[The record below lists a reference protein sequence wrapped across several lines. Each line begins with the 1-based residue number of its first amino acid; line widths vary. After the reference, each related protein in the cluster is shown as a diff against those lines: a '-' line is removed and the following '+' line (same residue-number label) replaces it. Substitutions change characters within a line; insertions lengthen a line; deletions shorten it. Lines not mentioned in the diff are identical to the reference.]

1 MTVEPTLDDAHRLLR
16 EGRVDRA
23 IDAYTALLKNRP
35 DDWTTANRLGD
46 LYVQTGQLDAAVE
59 QFSHVAQCLVERN
72 LLPKAAALYKKVLK
86 VAPGDESTRS
96 QLVDLA
102 LRQGFLVEALGHLTA
117 MAEQRRATGD
127 HAGALEVQHRIDSL
141 RRPALAATE
150 AAPAERVDPDDTQ
163 VAMAPLPTGPD
174 AREEATAVR
183 KATGP
188 GPTATVTLSE
198 GRVER
203 TAQDPQRQLK
213 LQLIEDEVRAGRLK
227 RTRQLVLV
235 VLSEASDATEHILD
249 LAKRLTAE
257 AGDATVMCAD
267 ALLDSARRGQA
278 PPDEHRSGAVAGGV
292 GTGPARRR
300 PVASRAPGS
309 ARANRRGRGLGTG
322 TRETT
327 FPGRDRTRSD
337 HRRGGDHEPRSVA
350 RTSIHVRCGGGRVS
364 GGSSV
369 AVAIG
374 DPGFPNP
381 GHHDGGK
388 TAASL
393 AHTG

>member
-16 EGRVDRA
+16 EGRVDSA

-163 VAMAPLPTGPD
+163 VAMAPLPTEPD

-183 KATGP
+183 EATGP
-188 GPTATVTLSE
+188 GPTATVTQSE

-227 RTRQLVLV
+227 RARQLVLV

-278 PPDEHRSGAVAGGV
+278 PPTNIAAVRSLAAWVPAQPEGGQWPAGRLDRLARIDAAAALELAPEKRHSLEEIGPDLTTGAEA
-292 GTGPARRR
+292 TT
-300 PVASRAPGS
+300 SRAPS
-309 ARANRRGRGLGTG
+309 PAPP
-322 TRETT
+322 
-327 FPGRDRTRSD
+327 F
-337 HRRGGDHEPRSVA
+337 
-350 RTSIHVRCGGGRVS
+350 TS
-364 GGSSV
+364 
-369 AVAIG
+369 AVA
-374 DPGFPNP
+374 
-381 GHHDGGK
+381 
-388 TAASL
+388 AAV
-393 AHTG
+393 